1 MEIEI
6 PLFQGLSLIFGD
18 APPDKKAYPTA
29 SLQKGFILN
38 DNGRELAEEAVGF
51 GVPVLKC
58 GLQTIFPGSVSL
70 TCSHEDTNWNIT
82 ALFKLDLLERISKAD
97 KSAVENKFFYIAK
110 DVLAA
115 LIRFLPFLRRPLTAI
130 SSQLRRSFNWE
141 TIYTPAGFSTRLK
154 VLYTLDAES
163 GCVGVEIDTRD
174 LPAQITEVMVMNEQ
188 AAHAFDRYQD
198 TSGLLLQGHEIG
210 CWDEVHAREAWFE
223 STAHRVAF
231 RLCQVKGARLF
242 RGRELV
248 GSRLAW
254 AGFGYSFSPSIQ
266 SFRYE
271 LRIEKL
277 P

>member
-1 MEIEI
+1 LQKHGTHAASCGVFCEN
-6 PLFQGLSLIFGD
+6 
-18 APPDKKAYPTA
+18 KKAYPTA

-38 DNGRELAEEAVGF
+38 DDGQELAEEAVGF

-58 GLQTIFPGSVSL
+58 GLQTIFPGSVTL
-70 TCSHEDTNWNIT
+70 TCSHQDTNWNIT
-82 ALFKLDLLERISKAD
+82 ALFKLDLLERISNAD
-97 KSAVENKFFYIAK
+97 KSAVKNKFFYVVK
-110 DVLAA
+110 DGLAA
-115 LIRFLPFLRRPLTAI
+115 LIRFLPILRSPLTAI

-141 TIYTPAGFSTRLK
+141 TIYTPAGFSTGLK
-154 VLYTLDAES
+154 VFYTLDAER
-163 GCVGVEIDTRD
+163 GCVGVEIDTRN

-188 AAHAFDRYQD
+188 AALTFDRYQD
-198 TSGLLLQGHEIG
+198 TSGILLQGHEIG

-223 STAHRVAF
+223 STVHRVAF
-231 RLCQVKGARLF
+231 RLCQVQGARLF

-271 LRIEKL
+271 LRIEKR